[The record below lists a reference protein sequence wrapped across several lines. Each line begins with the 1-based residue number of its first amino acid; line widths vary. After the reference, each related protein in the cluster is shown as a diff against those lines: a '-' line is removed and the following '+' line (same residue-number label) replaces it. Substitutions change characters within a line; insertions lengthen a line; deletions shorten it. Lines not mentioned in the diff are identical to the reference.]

1 MEGPRVKRGPRAR
14 EDNVLRVPR
23 PIGPQGARQIDSVP
37 ETKIPAGAGATLCF
51 ASQLYNRGFSST
63 KAAPRFRPRAPH
75 VSTRWSCPLTIRDAD
90 HPAVDDEDC
99 AGPQHDHQR
108 ADHYLA
114 DAVAF
119 DHAFDCPGDANDDG
133 NQPPVLAQ
141 KVQQSGQ
148 AYSPITGVRSHP
160 VAGTIA
166 EPPHP
171 GWGVDP
177 PLRELVRAPPSFAPS
192 LRSSPRSRA
201 FGVAKRDQ
209 VSRWRLFGHPRRD
222 RANAP
227 RLEKAA
233 SSSLQV
239 TAFRPREE
247 Q

>member
-1 MEGPRVKRGPRAR
+1 LTPFQRQKFPPGRGQLC
-14 EDNVLRVPR
+14 VLQANCTTAASHQRKQR
-23 PIGPQGARQIDSVP
+23 LDS
-37 ETKIPAGAGATLCF
+37 A
-51 ASQLYNRGFSST
+51 
-63 KAAPRFRPRAPH
+63 PRAPH

-133 NQPPVLAQ
+133 KQPPVLAQ

-166 EPPHP
+166 EPPRP
-171 GWGVDP
+171 GWGVDS
-177 PLRELVRAPPSFAPS
+177 PLRELVRAAPSFAPS